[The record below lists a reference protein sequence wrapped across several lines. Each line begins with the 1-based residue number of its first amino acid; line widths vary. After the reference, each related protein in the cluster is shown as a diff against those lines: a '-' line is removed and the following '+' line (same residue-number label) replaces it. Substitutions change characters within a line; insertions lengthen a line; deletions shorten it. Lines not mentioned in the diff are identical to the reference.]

1 VPTVRRL
8 DADDDVVFAAGLGG
22 VDGFTFGTVAFLLR
36 PLAAHDS
43 INRTLLAAHDLG
55 GAVVGKIDLSLNNK
69 VQWWSGGSGGNGPIV
84 TADDWHLLVV
94 RKATGTAQVRFSLL
108 NLVSGW
114 THVDTAGT
122 FADWTAPTGG
132 TWRTF
137 DPVSSWGPGSDL
149 AAMAVWANELPWA
162 ADTFGD
168 AEIEAAGLEDHL
180 DNWRAA
186 APTAGWAFD
195 QADVNINIEDFT
207 LDRADEISVAVGA
220 AVDATD
226 LDFTYEDTSPL
237 ALSRN
242 FLRNAQTEL
251 GTGGAVFDL
260 SETEGTPTTLSS
272 GNLSSGGFTEV
283 LRWQR
288 TVGDAVGAAT
298 ISTQLSVAT
307 ISANAQ
313 YRWRLIRLNSSG
325 VEQAT
330 SDYSGTQTTV
340 GIKTSTFVFST
351 TWESGDRLALVLE
364 FGKTSGGG
372 NRAMS
377 VDVNSADSF
386 ADFELAVATPTDVT
400 PADADHGHT
409 ADAPTLTQVHEL
421 ALADAA
427 HGHIA
432 DQPTVSAVHTLTPD
446 NATHGHAAGSPALA
460 QAHELTPA
468 AAAHSQV
475 TDQPALTQAHEVAPA
490 GTSHG
495 HAAAQAAVVE
505 QGTGLV
511 REFASGEFVTWAVG
525 TGGLATL
532 LQGAFTVAAIC
543 RRVGTPA
550 DQGAVLDL
558 AAGLDGSRGFFRYT
572 DGDQMDY
579 LRGQFQSPGAGPSW
593 TAADGWVLVAWTKAA
608 GTTTVRYHKGVLS
621 TGADSWT
628 HVDSAGTV
636 DNDDQTC
643 DRAQTRFME
652 EDGWVFRGRYGVMAA
667 WGSVLSDGA
676 LEALTSDYAD
686 WQSSAPVALWR
697 FDQAATTEAV
707 DDQTG
712 NGSDQTAL
720 AGSTVVTDDPI
731 PGFTFGE
738 AATAVAADVAAHSH
752 TADQPAITQTHTL
765 TTAGSAHGHT
775 AEQPALA
782 QVHQLAPAS
791 ASHGH
796 TVGQPTVDQAHVLTP
811 DSGAH
816 GQGVDAAALTQVHQ
830 LTSGDTTHGHT
841 ADQATLTGAGDL
853 LADNTTHGHTAD
865 PAALTQDHQLVPA
878 GSAHGP
884 TAGSPALAQ
893 VHELAPDSAAHGQ
906 AADQA
911 TLASGQTLAADSVT
925 HGHTA
930 AVPALTQIH
939 EVVADGTSHGQVA
952 DPPDL
957 TQVHELAA
965 ADASHGQTADSPTLA
980 GGTTLLPADAA
991 HDHTADQP
999 ALAQVYTVTV
1009 TAAVHAHAADQA
1021 ALTQLHQLTAGD
1033 TTHSHTAGRAELT
1046 GQAARGQV
1054 TVRSTTGGWSARST
1068 TAGVSVR

>member
-8 DADDDVVFAAGLGG
+8 DADDDVVFAAGFGG
-22 VDGFTFGTVAFLLR
+22 VDDFAFGTVAFLFR
-36 PLAAHDS
+36 PLAAYDS
-43 INRTLLAAHDLG
+43 TNRTLLAAYDST
-55 GAVVGKIDLSLNNK
+55 GAQVGKIALSTANK
-69 VQWWSGGSGGNGPIV
+69 VQWHSGGSGGNGPTV
-84 TADDWHLLVV
+84 TAGDWHALIV
-94 RKATGTAQVRFSLL
+94 RKVTGTAQVRFSLL
-108 NLVSGW
+108 NVVSGW
-114 THVDTAGT
+114 THAVTAGT
-122 FADWTAPTGG
+122 FSDWTAPTGG
-132 TWRTF
+132 TWSTSDITF
-137 DPVSSWGPGSDL
+137 GWGPGSDL

-168 AEIEAAGLEDHL
+168 AEIVAAGLEDHL
-180 DNWRAA
+180 NNWRDA

-195 QADVNINIEDFT
+195 QADAAYSIEDFT
-207 LDRADEISVAVGA
+207 LNRADELSYNVGTPT
-220 AVDATD
+220 DATD
-226 LDFTYEDTSPL
+226 LDFQYEDTGIAVTL
-237 ALSRN
+237 RN

-251 GTGGAVFDL
+251 GTGGAVYDL

-272 GNLSSGGFTEV
+272 GNVSAGGFTEV

-313 YRWRLIRLNSSG
+313 YRWRVVRLDSSG

-330 SDYSGTQTTV
+330 STYSGTQTTT
-340 GIKTSTFVFST
+340 GIKISTFVLST
-351 TWESGDRLALVLE
+351 TWAAGDRLALVLE

-386 ADFELAVATPTDVT
+386 ADFELAVAIPTDVT
-400 PADADHGHT
+400 PADTTHGHT
-409 ADAPTLTQVHEL
+409 ADQPALTQVHTL
-421 ALADAA
+421 APADAA
-427 HGHIA
+427 HGHTA
-432 DQPTVSAVHTLTPD
+432 DQPTVSTVHTLAPD
-446 NATHGHAAGSPALA
+446 STSHGHAAGSPALA
-460 QAHELTPA
+460 QAHELAPTAATHSHA
-468 AAAHSQV
+468 AAE
-475 TDQPALTQAHEVAPA
+475 PALTQTHEITAA
-490 GTSHG
+490 DAAHG
-495 HAAAQAAVVE
+495 HAADQAVVVE

-511 REFASGEFVTWAVG
+511 REFTSAEFVTWAIG

-543 RRVGTPA
+543 RRIGTPA

-572 DGDQMDY
+572 DADQMDY

-608 GTTTVRYHKGVLS
+608 GTTAVRYHKGVLAV
-621 TGADSWT
+621 GADSWT

-686 WQSSAPVALWR
+686 WQSSAPAALWR
-697 FDQAATTEAV
+697 FDQAATTTAV
-707 DDQTG
+707 DDQAG
-712 NGSDQTAL
+712 NGADQTAL

-738 AATAVAADVAAHSH
+738 AAVAVAPADSSHGH
-752 TADQPAITQTHTL
+752 TADQPAITQTHEL
-765 TTAGSAHGHT
+765 VPADAGHGHT
-775 AEQPALA
+775 ADQPALA
-782 QVHQLAPAS
+782 QVHQLTPAS

-796 TVGQPTVDQAHVLTP
+796 TADQPAVDQAHALTP

-830 LTSGDTTHGHT
+830 LASGDTTHGHT
-841 ADQATLTGAGDL
+841 ADQVALTGAGDL
-853 LADNTTHGHTAD
+853 LTDNATHGHAAD
-865 PAALTQDHQLVPA
+865 PAALTQDHQLTLA
-878 GSAHGP
+878 GSAHGH
-884 TAGSPALAQ
+884 TADAPALAQ
-893 VHELAPDSAAHGQ
+893 VHELAPASAVHGQ

-911 TLASGQTLAADSVT
+911 TLASGQTLAADSTT

-930 AVPALTQIH
+930 AGPALTQTH
-939 EVVADGTSHGQVA
+939 EVATGGTSHGQVA
-952 DPPDL
+952 EPPDL
-957 TQVHELAA
+957 TQVHELTA
-965 ADASHGQTADSPTLA
+965 ADAGHGQTADSPTLA

-991 HDHTADQP
+991 HGHTAGSS
-999 ALAQVYTVTV
+999 ALVQVHTVTV
-1009 TAAVHAHAADQA
+1009 AAAVHAHAADQA
-1021 ALTQLHQLTAGD
+1021 ALTQLHQITAAD
-1033 TTHSHTAGRAELT
+1033 TAHGHTAGRAELT
-1046 GQAARGQV
+1046 GQAARGRV

-1068 TAGVSVR
+1068 TREVSVR